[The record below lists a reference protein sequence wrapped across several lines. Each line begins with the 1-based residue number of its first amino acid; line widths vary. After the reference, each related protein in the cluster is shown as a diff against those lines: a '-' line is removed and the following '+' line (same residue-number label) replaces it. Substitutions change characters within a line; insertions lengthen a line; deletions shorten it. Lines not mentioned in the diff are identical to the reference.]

1 MSAENPEPSL
11 SGEPQNSRTVL
22 MEWWRDALTVAAFL
36 TRLPVFSRGHPDFEE
51 EDAEEVIAPEG
62 DLATASRTFPLVG
75 FAIGLIG
82 AAVLILGKWIG
93 LGPYLAAVFAVAAVI
108 VVTGGLHEDGL
119 ADTAEGFIAGR
130 DMEAK
135 LAIMRDTRL
144 GGLAVLALIFSV
156 LVRVGALATVSG
168 TFAAAAALIAA
179 ATFSRAVLP
188 AVMAWFEPARLQGL
202 AVTAGKPPKDRVVV
216 SILIGI
222 VFVFIFMGPLS
233 GLFALVMGAAAA
245 AAAAAVA
252 QREVG
257 GYTGDILG
265 AIQQL
270 TEIAIL
276 LAAAMLA

>member
-1 MSAENPEPSL
+1 MGREPRDFR
-11 SGEPQNSRTVL
+11 EPKTVL
-22 MEWWRDALTVAAFL
+22 MEWWRETLIVAAFL
-36 TRLPVFSRGHPDFEE
+36 TRLPVFRHERREADE
-51 EDAEEVIAPEG
+51 EDADEVIVPEG

-75 FAIGLIG
+75 FAVGLLG
-82 AAVLILGKWIG
+82 AAVLVLAKWIG
-93 LGPYLAAVFAVAAVI
+93 LGPFLAAVFAIAAVI
-108 VVTGGLHEDGL
+108 IVTGGLHEDGL

-130 DMEAK
+130 DPEAK
-135 LAIMRDTRL
+135 LAIMRDTRM
-144 GGLAVLALIFSV
+144 GGLAVLALVFSV
-156 LVRVGALATVSG
+156 LLRVGALASIAG

-216 SILIGI
+216 SILIGV

-233 GLFALVMGAAAA
+233 GLFALVVGTAAAGAVA
-245 AAAAAVA
+245 ALA